1 MLMQTRKTGL
11 TALAIVAMVMIAI
24 PAVALTKDK
33 PTDDGSVVVAIVN
46 GDKILKEDVLG
57 ALKNLSV
64 KPDDK
69 EKAFPVVVDQMI
81 NEKLINTETSK
92 SGIEKNPVF
101 QQRLE
106 MARFQ
111 LIKTMYLENYLKD
124 KINDKT
130 VKVEYEKFK
139 KQNKGKKEVH
149 ARHILVTTEAEA
161 RQVIK
166 DLKAGSKF
174 EELAKER
181 SSGPTAKNGGD
192 VGFFAK
198 GEIVPEFSDAAFKLK
213 VGNYTKSPVKSQ
225 FGWHVIYVEAKR
237 DRPVPEM
244 KTVDGML
251 RNKMGQEA
259 VEKLVL
265 DLRAKADIKRFDE
278 EGKPVKEPVK
288 N

>member
-1 MLMQTRKTGL
+1 MQTRKTGL

-130 VKVEYEKFK
+130 VKAEYEKFK
-139 KQNKGKKEVH
+139 KDGKGRMEVH
-149 ARHILVTTEAEA
+149 ARHILVETEAEA

-174 EELAKER
+174 EDLAKER
-181 SSGPTAKNGGD
+181 SSGPTAKSGGD
-192 VGFFAK
+192 IGFFAK
-198 GEIVPEFSDAAFKLK
+198 GEIIPEFSNAAFSLK
-213 VGNYTKSPVKSQ
+213 PGNYTKTPVKSQ
-225 FGWHVIYVEAKR
+225 FGWHVIRVEAKR
-237 DRPVPEM
+237 ERAVPEM
-244 KTVDGML
+244 KEVEGML
-251 RNKMGQEA
+251 RNEMGQKA
-259 VEKLVL
+259 VEKLVM

-278 EGKPVKEPVK
+278 KGKPVK
-288 N
+288 

>member
-130 VKVEYEKFK
+130 VKAEYEKFK
-139 KQNKGKKEVH
+139 KDGKGRMEVH
-149 ARHILVTTEAEA
+149 ARHILVETEAEA

-174 EELAKER
+174 EDLAKER
-181 SSGPTAKNGGD
+181 SSGPTAKSGGD
-192 VGFFAK
+192 IGFFAK
-198 GEIVPEFSDAAFKLK
+198 GEIIPEFSNAAFSLK
-213 VGNYTKSPVKSQ
+213 PGNYTKTPVKSQ
-225 FGWHVIYVEAKR
+225 FGWHVIRVEAKR
-237 DRPVPEM
+237 ERAVPEM
-244 KTVDGML
+244 KEVEGML
-251 RNKMGQEA
+251 RNEMGQKA
-259 VEKLVL
+259 VEKLVM
-265 DLRAKADIKRFDE
+265 DLREKADIKRFDE
-278 EGKPVKEPVK
+278 KGKPVK
-288 N
+288 

>member
-92 SGIEKNPVF
+92 SGIEKSPVF

-130 VKVEYEKFK
+130 VKAEYEKFK
-139 KQNKGKKEVH
+139 KDGKGRMEVH
-149 ARHILVTTEAEA
+149 ARHILVETEAEA

-174 EELAKER
+174 EDLAKER
-181 SSGPTAKNGGD
+181 SSGPTAKSGGD
-192 VGFFAK
+192 IGFFAK
-198 GEIVPEFSDAAFKLK
+198 GEIIPEFSNAAFSLK
-213 VGNYTKSPVKSQ
+213 PGNYTKTPVKSQ
-225 FGWHVIYVEAKR
+225 FGWHVIRVEAKR
-237 DRPVPEM
+237 ERAVPEM
-244 KTVDGML
+244 KEVEGML
-251 RNKMGQEA
+251 RNEMGQKA
-259 VEKLVL
+259 VEKLVM
-265 DLRAKADIKRFDE
+265 DLREKADIKRFDE
-278 EGKPVKEPVK
+278 KGKPVK
-288 N
+288 

>member
-1 MLMQTRKTGL
+1 MLMQTHKTGL
-11 TALAIVAMVMIAI
+11 TALAIVAMVMVAI
-24 PAVALTKDK
+24 PSAAIAKDK
-33 PTDDGSVVVAIVN
+33 PADGNIVVATVN
-46 GDKILKEDVLG
+46 GDKIFKRDVLVTIE
-57 ALKNLSV
+57 NLSV
-64 KPDDK
+64 KPEDK

>member
-1 MLMQTRKTGL
+1 MQTRKTGL

-92 SGIEKNPVF
+92 SGIEKSPVF

-130 VKVEYEKFK
+130 VKAEYEKFK
-139 KQNKGKKEVH
+139 KDGKGRMEVH
-149 ARHILVTTEAEA
+149 ARHILVETEAEA

-174 EELAKER
+174 EDLAKER
-181 SSGPTAKNGGD
+181 SSGPTAKSGGD
-192 VGFFAK
+192 IGFFAK
-198 GEIVPEFSDAAFKLK
+198 GEIIPEFSNAAFSLK
-213 VGNYTKSPVKSQ
+213 PGNYTKTPVKSQ
-225 FGWHVIYVEAKR
+225 FGWHVIRVEAKR
-237 DRPVPEM
+237 ERAVPEM
-244 KTVDGML
+244 KEVEGML
-251 RNKMGQEA
+251 RNEMGQKA
-259 VEKLVL
+259 VEKLVM
-265 DLRAKADIKRFDE
+265 DLREKADIKRFDE
-278 EGKPVKEPVK
+278 KGKPVK
-288 N
+288 

>member
-130 VKVEYEKFK
+130 VKAEYEKFK
-139 KQNKGKKEVH
+139 KDGKGRMEVH
-149 ARHILVTTEAEA
+149 ARHILVETEAEA

-174 EELAKER
+174 EDLAKER
-181 SSGPTAKNGGD
+181 SSGPTAKSGGD
-192 VGFFAK
+192 IGFFAK
-198 GEIVPEFSDAAFKLK
+198 GEIIPEFSNAAFSLK
-213 VGNYTKSPVKSQ
+213 PGNYTKTPVKSQ
-225 FGWHVIYVEAKR
+225 FGWHVIRVEAKR
-237 DRPVPEM
+237 ERAVPEM
-244 KTVDGML
+244 KEVEGML
-251 RNKMGQEA
+251 RNEMGQKA
-259 VEKLVL
+259 VEKLVM

-278 EGKPVKEPVK
+278 KGKPVK
-288 N
+288 